1 MRRRISHQLH
11 DSSTEKPKTVL
22 DVPIRFSHT
31 RRDFLLVR
39 LRDPMQQALSSR
51 LLDPKRY
58 SAMPAPRQNSVEKKT
73 PNNLE
78 NHTLNAELRWGAG
91 LDLELE

>member
-1 MRRRISHQLH
+1 MRHRISHQLH
-11 DSSTEKPKTVL
+11 DSSREKPQTVL
-22 DVPIRFSHT
+22 DVPIRFSHA
-31 RRDFLLVR
+31 RR

-51 LLDPKRY
+51 LIDPKRY

>member
-1 MRRRISHQLH
+1 VRRRISHQLH

-31 RRDFLLVR
+31 RRDLLLVR

-51 LLDPKRY
+51 LLDPKHY